1 MTINEKLS
9 QIQVRFKSKKSRFN
23 SFGKYYF
30 RSAEDILEAI
40 KPFNKEL
47 GVYVTINEELV
58 GTEPVPV
65 LKTTAT
71 LCDGTSSVSAS
82 ALVGVD
88 LNQKGMQTPQQF
100 GSASSYGKKYALGN
114 LFLIDDTQD
123 SDATNNHGKDKLTDI
138 SKAKTYIKSGG
149 SVDAIKL
156 AVSGFRT
163 QYENANGY
171 EGTMYTGKAPQTSKD
186 VFRSQAELVSAMSD
200 RRYDRDPAYRQDV
213 IEKLER
219 SDNLSF

>member
-58 GTEPVPV
+58 ANEPVPV

-71 LCDGTSSVSAS
+71 LCDGTSNVSAS

-123 SDATNNHGKDKLTDI
+123 SDATNNHGKTI
-138 SKAKTYIKSGG
+138 SAADFSRAKNYVKGG
-149 SVDAIKL
+149 GKIDAIKQKYQL
-156 AVSGFRT
+156 
-163 QYENANGY
+163 
-171 EGTMYTGKAPQTSKD
+171 TSA
-186 VFRSQAELVSAMSD
+186 QEAEL
-200 RRYDRDPAYRQDV
+200 
-213 IEKLER
+213 KTL
-219 SDNLSF
+219 